1 MTQIHMRIGLPI
13 LCVGLLFGCGKA
25 QRSPRYDGIV
35 KSHADGYQSGGGHE
49 FDLVRGSTTS
59 DRYKAG
65 RGYGDPEKADWT
77 STIHWELKA
86 HRANSDIYRFEW
98 AFSLSGAIPVVS
110 TKDVEY
116 DGIESVIIFQNRWQ
130 TISIEP
136 GSIPLPENSQP
147 SVPGDA

>member
-77 STIHWELKA
+77 STMHSVLKQATLDIPAQDWAIGGGREGNHTEHLGYLLAELQFLQ
-86 HRANSDIYRFEW
+86 RTY
-98 AFSLSGAIPVVS
+98 
-110 TKDVEY
+110 
-116 DGIESVIIFQNRWQ
+116 
-130 TISIEP
+130 P
-136 GSIPLPENSQP
+136 GQQW
-147 SVPGDA
+147 